1 MGNYSDLNDLDKQDV
16 ILLLEIIENRFQE
29 MQNQCGYNPRKINS
43 ASKLSGCIQRE
54 QSKIILALP
63 TNNKQIETFEK
74 TLPGSFSCVNTRLS
88 FDSEILMTNLT
99 EKDFQKMNVGQ
110 SFKAYKHNDLKL
122 TVDSL

>member
-1 MGNYSDLNDLDKQDV
+1 MGNCSDLNDLDKQDV

-29 MQNQCGYNPRKINS
+29 MQNECWYNPRKINS

>member
-1 MGNYSDLNDLDKQDV
+1 MGNCSDLNDLDKQGV

-29 MQNQCGYNPRKINS
+29 MQNECWYNPRKINS

-74 TLPGSFSCVNTRLS
+74 TLSGGFSCVNTRLS